1 MKRLYS
7 LAASIM
13 LLGMGGIVYGVQ
25 ASSITI
31 TIEGIILLWL
41 GTSITVSLLERQ
53 ALEDG

>member
-25 ASSITI
+25 TSSITI